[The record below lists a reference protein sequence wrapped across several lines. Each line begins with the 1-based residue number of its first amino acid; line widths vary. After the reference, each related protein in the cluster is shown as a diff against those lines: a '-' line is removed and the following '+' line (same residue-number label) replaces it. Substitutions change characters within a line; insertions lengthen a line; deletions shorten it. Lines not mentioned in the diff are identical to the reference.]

1 MVFNHVQLND
11 QSYEVE
17 GQIRE
22 TDDREIRVSFSSL
35 SLGNELKQY
44 HETNQNIDLLV
55 FKQDDEVKFKA
66 ENVVLD
72 KLTIDNYGY
81 RASFKEQ

>member
-1 MVFNHVQLND
+1 MIFNHVQLND
-11 QSYEVE
+11 GQYDVE

-22 TDDREIRVSFSSL
+22 TDEREIRASFNSL
-35 SLGNELKQY
+35 SLGNELKQF
-44 HETNQNIDLLV
+44 HETNRHIDLIV
-55 FKQDDEVKFKA
+55 FKQDDVVKFKA
-66 ENVVLD
+66 ENVVID

>member
-1 MVFNHVQLND
+1 MVFNHVQLNE
-11 QSYEVE
+11 QSYDVE

-22 TDDREIRVSFSSL
+22 TDDREIRASFSSL
-35 SLGNELKQY
+35 SLGNELKQF
-44 HETNQNIDLLV
+44 HETKKEIDLII

-66 ENVVLD
+66 ENVTLD
-72 KLTIDNYGY
+72 KLTIDNFGY

>member
-1 MVFNHVQLND
+1 MVFNHVQLNE
-11 QSYEVE
+11 QSYDVE

-22 TDDREIRVSFSSL
+22 TDDREIRASFSSL
-35 SLGNELKQY
+35 SLGNELKQF
-44 HETNQNIDLLV
+44 HETKKDIDLIV

-66 ENVVLD
+66 ENVTLD
-72 KLTIDNYGY
+72 KLTIDNFGY

>member
-1 MVFNHVQLND
+1 MIFNHVILNE
-11 QSYEVE
+11 QEYEVE

-22 TDDREIRVSFSSL
+22 TDEREIRASFNSL

-44 HETNQNIDLLV
+44 HETNKKIELIL
-55 FKQDDEVKFKA
+55 FKQDDDVKFKA
-66 ENVVLD
+66 ENIVID

-81 RASFKEQ
+81 RASFKEL

>member
-1 MVFNHVQLND
+1 MVFNHVQLNE
-11 QSYEVE
+11 QSYDVE

-44 HETNQNIDLLV
+44 HETKKDIDLIV
-55 FKQDDEVKFKA
+55 FKQDDEIKFKA
-66 ENVVLD
+66 ENVTLD
-72 KLTIDNYGY
+72 KLTIDNFGY

>member
-1 MVFNHVQLND
+1 MVFNHVQLNE
-11 QSYEVE
+11 QSYDVE

-22 TDDREIRVSFSSL
+22 TDDREIRASFSSL
-35 SLGNELKQY
+35 SLGNELKQF
-44 HETNQNIDLLV
+44 HETKKEIDLIV

-66 ENVVLD
+66 ENVTLD
-72 KLTIDNYGY
+72 KLTIDNFGY